1 MLKLVR
7 MQFVN
12 SKLAG
17 LLSLIGTI
25 VGLVFGGA
33 TVQSNV
39 LAGALFFLLAAV
51 SFIVFVFFLY
61 NFIRYAQYE
70 MPLDNVQDEIESEK
84 H

>member
-1 MLKLVR
+1 MLKMVR
-7 MQFVN
+7 MQFVQ

-25 VGLVFGGA
+25 IGLVFGGA
-33 TVQSNV
+33 TVQSNA
-39 LAGALFFLLAAV
+39 LIGALFFLLAAV
-51 SFIVFVFFLY
+51 SFIVFVLFLY

-84 H
+84 K

>member
-1 MLKLVR
+1 MVR
-7 MQFVN
+7 MQFIY
-12 SKLAG
+12 SKLVG

-33 TVQSNV
+33 TVQSNT
-39 LAGALFFLLAAV
+39 LMGAAFFLLAAA
-51 SFIVFVFFLY
+51 SFIVFVVFLY

-70 MPLDNVQDEIESEK
+70 MPLDNVQDEIESEE